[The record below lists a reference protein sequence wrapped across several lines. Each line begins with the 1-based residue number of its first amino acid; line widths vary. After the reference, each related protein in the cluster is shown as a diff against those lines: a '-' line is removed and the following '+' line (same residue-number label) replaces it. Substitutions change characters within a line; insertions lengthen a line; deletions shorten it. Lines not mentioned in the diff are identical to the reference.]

1 MKERKHVLINGAGGR
16 IGRGVTYETIKL
28 LGDGFTNLELRALNE
43 PAGLD
48 MLIKSFTSNDPVHGV
63 YDWIVEKI
71 QLGGEPAVRIVRDNI
86 DLKLPFFAEKN
97 PANIPFNGLGIR
109 MVLECSGFFGD
120 PKELPGE
127 NLGRVFLNQGMVE
140 RVIETYPSV
149 KTADS
154 VMIMG
159 VNHQDYNPEKHKI
172 ISNASCTTKSMAG
185 PLQVLIDNDIEVGPL
200 AMVTIHAE
208 TGKELSKL
216 ARLVKERDAAIAQ
229 VELESLFRM
238 TTHSTGAAKASGYVI
253 PSLMGKGK
261 MSGMAYRVPTLDG
274 SYANLYFIAKS
285 KEELTSES
293 INNLMRNAVTNPKY
307 AGRMCVF
314 EGEDAATKDI
324 VGKRENAMIVT
335 SKTNVQS
342 IEGSFGD
349 KKGYLVT
356 LVSGYDNEL
365 GSAVDPVLLANYVAI
380 K

>member
-1 MKERKHVLINGAGGR
+1 MVKNILINGAGGR
-16 IGRGVTYETIKL
+16 IGRGVTYETVKL
-28 LGDGFTNLELRALNE
+28 LGASSPNLLLKALNE

-48 MLIKSFTSNDPVHGV
+48 YLINSFTSNDPVHGV
-63 YDWIVEKI
+63 YDWKIEKI
-71 QLGGEPAVRIVRDNI
+71 QLGPEPGVRIVRNNV
-86 DLKLPFFAEKN
+86 DLELPFFAEKD

-120 PKELPGE
+120 PKQLPGE
-127 NLGRVFLNQGMVE
+127 NGGRVFLNQGMVE

-154 VMIMG
+154 VIIVG
-159 VNHQDYNPEKHKI
+159 VNHLSYNPEKHRI
-172 ISNASCTTKSMAG
+172 ISNASCTTKSLAG
-185 PLQVLIDNDIEVGPL
+185 PLQVLVDNDIEVGPL

-216 ARLVKERDAAIAQ
+216 ARLVKDRDAAIAQ
-229 VELESLFRM
+229 EELESLFRM
-238 TTHSTGAAKASGYVI
+238 TTHSTGAAKAAGYVI

-274 SYANLYFIAKS
+274 SYANLYFVAKS
-285 KEELTSES
+285 KEELSTES
-293 INNLMRNAVTNPKY
+293 INDLMRKAVDNSKY
-307 AGRMCVF
+307 AGRMCIF

-324 VGKRENAMIVT
+324 VGKRENAMVVT
-335 SKTNVQS
+335 SKTNVQP

-349 KKGYLVT
+349 RKGYLIT

-365 GSAVDPVLLANYVAI
+365 GSAVDPVILANYIAKVA
-380 K
+380 